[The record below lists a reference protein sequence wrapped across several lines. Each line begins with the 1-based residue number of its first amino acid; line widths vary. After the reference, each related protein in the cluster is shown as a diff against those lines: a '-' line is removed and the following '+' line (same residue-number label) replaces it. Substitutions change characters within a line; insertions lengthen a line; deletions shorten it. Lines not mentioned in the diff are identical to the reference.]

1 MPAEIPRPSSDELR
15 AMIDTDMGVADLA
28 AHYKASVQTINKWK
42 RIYGLQTPEKRVRK
56 KRRNLPVAEI
66 RTLAESGLSGPVI
79 AKRIGCSLDL
89 LVSVMRDNGIRTRMA
104 QAWNASRERSIL
116 EEQAVVNVTPSA
128 RAIEWANPFR
138 VHG

>member
-1 MPAEIPRPSSDELR
+1 MPAEIPRPSRDELR

-28 AHYKASVQTINKWK
+28 AHYKASVPTINKWK

-66 RTLAESGLSGPVI
+66 RSLAEAGLSGPAI
-79 AKRIGCSLDL
+79 RKRIGCSLHL

-104 QAWNASRERSIL
+104 QAWNASRERAIL

-128 RAIEWANPFR
+128 DARFAANPF
-138 VHG
+138 GL